1 MTSAIAEL
9 FDKIT
14 AEPGLGKSLDH
25 EGSANYAVQ
34 KTLIKVATDHF
45 VRFGYRRANI
55 AEIALG
61 AGIGKGTIYLHF
73 ENKREL
79 FLSCLLA
86 EERELLPQ
94 LEVIENFPEEERLR
108 AFLEVTFSFALTAPL
123 TRALLSRRQD
133 FAALIEEIDATILKN
148 QDEKFTEYVINKLIS
163 PVTHNLDTHD
173 KKTIANV
180 VSLATLAIGYLPEMA
195 FDMPGQ
201 EIPTDDFV
209 KTLARIVDQGI
220 KNI

>member
-1 MTSAIAEL
+1 MSSAIAEL

-14 AEPGLGKSLDH
+14 AAPGLGKSLDH

-73 ENKREL
+73 ANKREL
-79 FLSCLLA
+79 FLSCLIA
-86 EERELLPQ
+86 EERELLPE
-94 LEVIENFPEEERLR
+94 LEIIENFPEEERLR
-108 AFLEVTFSFALTAPL
+108 AFLEVTFNFALTAPL
-123 TRALLSRRQD
+123 TRAFLSRRQD
-133 FAALIEEIDATILKN
+133 FATLIEEIDATILKN
-148 QDEKFTEYVINKLIS
+148 QDEKFTEYVINKLII
-163 PVTHNLDTHD
+163 PVTHNLDTDD
-173 KKTIANV
+173 KKTIVNV
-180 VSLATLAIGYLPEMA
+180 VNLATLAIGYLPEMA
-195 FDMPGQ
+195 FDLPGQ

>member
-45 VRFGYRRANI
+45 VRFGYRKANI

-73 ENKREL
+73 ESKKEL
-79 FLSCLLA
+79 FLSCLIA

-94 LEVIENFPEEERLR
+94 LEIIENFPEEERLR

-133 FAALIEEIDATILKN
+133 FAALIEEIDTKILKDH
-148 QDEKFTEYVINKLIS
+148 DEKINEYIINKLIS
-163 PVTHNLDTHD
+163 PLTHNLNAHD
-173 KKTIANV
+173 KKTITNAIN
-180 VSLATLAIGYLPEMA
+180 LATLAIGYLPDMA
-195 FDMPGQ
+195 FDLPGQ
-201 EIPTDDFV
+201 QIHTDDFV
-209 KTLARIVDQGI
+209 KALAMIIDQGI
-220 KNI
+220 KNT

>member
-1 MTSAIAEL
+1 MASAIAEL

-14 AEPGLGKSLDH
+14 AEPGLGKPLERRD
-25 EGSANYAVQ
+25 SANYAVQ
-34 KTLIKVATDHF
+34 NKLIKVATDHF

-61 AGIGKGTIYLHF
+61 AGIGKGTVYLYF

-94 LEVIENFPEEERLR
+94 LEIIENFPEEERLR

-148 QDEKFTEYVINKLIS
+148 QDEKVTEYVINKLIS
-163 PVTHNLDTHD
+163 PVTYNLDTDD
-173 KKTIANV
+173 KKTITNV
-180 VSLATLAIGYLPEMA
+180 VNLVTLAIGYLPEMA
-195 FDMPGQ
+195 FDFPGQ
-201 EIPTDDFV
+201 ETPIDDFV
-209 KTLARIVDQGI
+209 KTLARIIDQGI
-220 KNI
+220 KNN

>member
-1 MTSAIAEL
+1 MASAIAEL

-14 AEPGLGKSLDH
+14 AEPGLGKPLERRD
-25 EGSANYAVQ
+25 SANYAVQ
-34 KTLIKVATDHF
+34 NKLIKVATDHF

-61 AGIGKGTIYLHF
+61 AGIGKGTVYLYF

-94 LEVIENFPEEERLR
+94 LEIIENFPEEERLR
-108 AFLEVTFSFALTAPL
+108 AFLEVTFNFALTAPL

-133 FAALIEEIDATILKN
+133 FAALIEEIDTKILKDH
-148 QDEKFTEYVINKLIS
+148 DEKINEYIINKLIS
-163 PVTHNLDTHD
+163 PLAHNLNAHD
-173 KKTIANV
+173 KKTITNV
-180 VSLATLAIGYLPEMA
+180 INLATLAIGYLPDMA
-195 FDMPGQ
+195 FDLPGQ
-201 EIPTDDFV
+201 QIHTDDFV
-209 KTLARIVDQGI
+209 KTLAMIIDQGI
-220 KNI
+220 KNA

>member
-61 AGIGKGTIYLHF
+61 AGIGKGTVYLYF

-94 LEVIENFPEEERLR
+94 LEIIENFPEEERLR
-108 AFLEVTFSFALTAPL
+108 AFLEVTFNFALTAPL

-133 FAALIEEIDATILKN
+133 FAALIEEIDATIDMGK
-148 QDEKFTEYVINKLIS
+148 KSEYVINKLIS
-163 PVTHNLDTHD
+163 PVTHNLDTDD

-180 VSLATLAIGYLPEMA
+180 VSIATLAIGYLPEMA
-195 FDMPGQ
+195 FDLPGQ
-201 EIPTDDFV
+201 EIPVDDFV
-209 KTLARIVDQGI
+209 KILARIIDQGI
-220 KNI
+220 KNT

>member
-1 MTSAIAEL
+1 MTSAIAKL

-14 AEPGLGKSLDH
+14 AEPGLGKPLDH

-79 FLSCLLA
+79 FLSWLLA

-94 LEVIENFPEEERLR
+94 LEIIENFPEEERLR
-108 AFLEVTFSFALTAPL
+108 AFLEVTFNFALTAPL

-133 FAALIEEIDATILKN
+133 FAALIEEIDKKILKDH
-148 QDEKFTEYVINKLIS
+148 DEKINEYIINKLIS
-163 PVTHNLDTHD
+163 PLAHNLNAHD
-173 KKTIANV
+173 KKTITNV
-180 VSLATLAIGYLPEMA
+180 INLATLAIGYLPDMA
-195 FDMPGQ
+195 FDLPGQ
-201 EIPTDDFV
+201 QIHTDDFV
-209 KTLARIVDQGI
+209 KTLAMIIDQGI
-220 KNI
+220 KNA

>member
-9 FDKIT
+9 FNKIT
-14 AEPGLGKSLDH
+14 AEPGLGRSLDH
-25 EGSANYAVQ
+25 GGSANYAVQ

-79 FLSCLLA
+79 FLSCLIV
-86 EERELLPQ
+86 EKRELLAQ
-94 LEVIENFPEEERLR
+94 LKIIENLPEEERLR

-163 PVTHNLDTHD
+163 PVTHNLDTDD

-180 VSLATLAIGYLPEMA
+180 VNLATLAIGYLPEMA
-195 FDMPGQ
+195 FDLPGQ
-201 EIPTDDFV
+201 EIRTDDFV
-209 KTLARIVDQGI
+209 KTLAMIIDQGI
-220 KNI
+220 KNT

>member
-1 MTSAIAEL
+1 MSSEIAEL

-14 AEPGLGKSLDH
+14 AEPGLGKPLDH

-86 EERELLPQ
+86 EKRELLPQ
-94 LEVIENFPEEERLR
+94 LGIIENFPEEERLR
-108 AFLEVTFSFALTAPL
+108 AFLEVTFNFALTAPL

-133 FAALIEEIDATILKN
+133 FAALIEEIDATIDMGK
-148 QDEKFTEYVINKLIS
+148 KSEYVINKLIS
-163 PVTHNLDTHD
+163 PVTYNLDTDD

-180 VSLATLAIGYLPEMA
+180 VNLAILAIGYLPEMA
-195 FDMPGQ
+195 FDLPGQ
-201 EIPTDDFV
+201 EIPVDDFV
-209 KTLARIVDQGI
+209 KILARIIDQGI
-220 KNI
+220 KNT

>member
-1 MTSAIAEL
+1 MASAIAEL

-14 AEPGLGKSLDH
+14 AEPGLGKPLERRD
-25 EGSANYAVQ
+25 SANYAVQ
-34 KTLIKVATDHF
+34 NKLIKVATDHF

-61 AGIGKGTIYLHF
+61 AGIGKGTVYLYF
-73 ENKREL
+73 ENKKEL

-94 LEVIENFPEEERLR
+94 LEIIENFPEEERLR
-108 AFLEVTFSFALTAPL
+108 AFLEVTFNFALTAPL

-148 QDEKFTEYVINKLIS
+148 QDEKVTEYVINKLIS
-163 PVTHNLDTHD
+163 PVTYNLDTDD

-195 FDMPGQ
+195 FDLPGQ
-201 EIPTDDFV
+201 EIPVDDFV
-209 KTLARIVDQGI
+209 KILARIIDQGI
-220 KNI
+220 KNT